1 MLTLFHSLFDIYGE
15 QHWWPS
21 KSGKRW
27 EIVAGAILVQNTAWT
42 NVEKALDNLE
52 AAGLMSPDGILSV
65 PDDDLREIIRPAGF
79 FKQKSAYLK
88 AVAEFFRIHEK
99 TFQRSKDIP
108 AMRQRLLAVKGIGRE
123 TADDI
128 LLYAFKKPVF
138 IIDAYTR
145 RVAERHL
152 GLNGGLPYEALQKIF
167 MDVLPPDADLYG
179 EYHALIL
186 ALGKDSCR
194 KSGCGEVCRSLPV
207 KPSASGG

>member
-1 MLTLFHSLFDIYGE
+1 
-15 QHWWPS
+15 
-21 KSGKRW
+21 
-27 EIVAGAILVQNTAWT
+27 
-42 NVEKALDNLE
+42 
-52 AAGLMSPDGILSV
+52 
-65 PDDDLREIIRPAGF
+65 
-79 FKQKSAYLK
+79 
-88 AVAEFFRIHEK
+88 
-99 TFQRSKDIP
+99 
-108 AMRQRLLAVKGIGRE
+108 MRQRLLAVKGIGRE

-152 GLNGGLPYEALQKIF
+152 GLNGRLPYEALQKLF
-167 MDVLPPDADLYG
+167 MDALPPDADLYG

>member
-1 MLTLFHSLFDIYGE
+1 MLTLFLCLFDIYGE

-27 EIVAGAILVQNTAWT
+27 EIVAGAVLVQNTAWI
-42 NVEKALDNLE
+42 NVEKALNNLE

-79 FKQKSAYLK
+79 FKQKSVYLK
-88 AVAEFFRIHEK
+88 AAAEFFRTHEK
-99 TFQRSKDIP
+99 AFLRSKDIP
-108 AMRQRLLAVKGIGRE
+108 AMRQQLLAVKGIGRE

-128 LLYAFKKPVF
+128 LLYAFKKPIF

-152 GLNGGLPYEALQKIF
+152 GLNGKLPYEALQKLF
-167 MDVLPPDADLYG
+167 MDELPPDADLYG

-186 ALGKDSCR
+186 ALCKDSCR

-207 KPSASGG
+207 KTVRMI